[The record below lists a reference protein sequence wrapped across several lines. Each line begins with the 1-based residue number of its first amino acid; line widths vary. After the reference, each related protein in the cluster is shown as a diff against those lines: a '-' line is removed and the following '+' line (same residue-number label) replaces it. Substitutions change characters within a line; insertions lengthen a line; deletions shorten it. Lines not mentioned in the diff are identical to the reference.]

1 MIKFILFL
9 LCFII
14 LNSCIQFQEVEFK
27 NMEDVKIEKVEGRK
41 ISMLLSVKLFNPN
54 VFSIKIKPS
63 NVNLY
68 IEDQLVGKINLNNK
82 VKIIKRTEN
91 TYFVPLQIDMEEGA
105 LLKFLKYSFK
115 EKIKIH
121 IKGVVKGS
129 VFGITKKI
137 EVDEIQ
143 EIDGKLFKLGSFI
156 GK

>member
-1 MIKFILFL
+1 M
-9 LCFII
+9 CFII